1 MNNSLPRIALA
12 TFMACAC
19 NSAVAQDTDTVEV
32 REMLAHMQE
41 LHSSLHGM
49 TITMTGA
56 IGTTIG
62 DLLYFKNDD
71 GRFQVQF
78 DAGSSARKS
87 IEGCELEWFGWA
99 NSNCIVE
106 VDAEIAVTTEYNFAD
121 GGAIKL
127 IVYEVRR

>member
-1 MNNSLPRIALA
+1 MNKTLPRIALA

-78 DAGSSARKS
+78 DAGRSARKS
-87 IEGCELEWFGWA
+87 IEGCELEWFGWQTA
-99 NSNCIVE
+99 IASSRWTLKLPLLQNTILLMVELSN
-106 VDAEIAVTTEYNFAD
+106 
-121 GGAIKL
+121 
-127 IVYEVRR
+127 